1 MSEVNPSPRSS
12 VFTTMRFSQERG
24 LFLFEHHLARM
35 LEHATK
41 LRIDESNINQAS
53 LLKLLQKNPPQI
65 SEGLVRIECT
75 KSSELSVS
83 YRPFTIQNEAIDA
96 ITVPS
101 PIWPPRVAGTKHG
114 AWGAYID
121 ARNYAERK
129 GADLALMV
137 HDYSIVDG
145 DRCTPL
151 VMDEDGVVWVSHANS
166 SVSSITLNVIH
177 NSILEAGYHIQ
188 QGNLN
193 ERLVARCVEA
203 VAVGSGVGVLKIDSI
218 DNETIGDGSTRLFNV
233 CANMLDENYDNPDN
247 WEEVWGHA
255 A

>member
-1 MSEVNPSPRSS
+1 MSEANPSPRSS

-24 LFLFEHHLARM
+24 LFLFQSHLARM
-35 LEHATK
+35 LEHAAK
-41 LRIDESNINQAS
+41 LRIDESNINREGF
-53 LLKLLQKNPPQI
+53 LELLQKNPPQI

-75 KSSELSVS
+75 KNSELNVA

-114 AWGAYID
+114 AWGAYIE
-121 ARNYAERK
+121 ARNYAEQK

-151 VMDEDGVVWVSHANS
+151 VLDEDGVVWVSHANF
-166 SVSSITLNVIH
+166 SVSSVTFNAMH
-177 NSILEAGYHIQ
+177 DSILEAGFHIQ

-203 VAVGSGVGVLKIDSI
+203 IAVGSGVGVLKIDSI
-218 DNETIGDGSTRLFNV
+218 DNEIIGDGGTRLFDMCVNI
-233 CANMLDENYDNPDN
+233 LDNNYNNPSN
-247 WEEVWGHA
+247 WEEVWSHVA
-255 A
+255 

>member
-12 VFTTMRFSQERG
+12 VFTTMRFSHERG
-24 LFLFEHHLARM
+24 LFLFSHHLARM
-35 LEHATK
+35 LGHAAK
-41 LRIDESNINQAS
+41 LRIDESNINRES
-53 LLKLLQKNPPQI
+53 LFDLLLKNPPQI

-75 KSSELSVS
+75 KNSELSVA

-114 AWGAYID
+114 AWGAYIE
-121 ARNYAERK
+121 ARNYAEQK

-137 HDYSIVDG
+137 HEYSIVDG

-151 VMDEDGVVWVSHANS
+151 ILDEDGVVWASHANS
-166 SVSSITLNVIH
+166 SVSSITLNAIH
-177 NSILEAGYHIQ
+177 DSILEAGFHIQ

-247 WEEVWGHA
+247 WEEVWGHVA
-255 A
+255 

>member
-12 VFTTMRFSQERG
+12 VFTTMRFSHERG
-24 LFLFEHHLARM
+24 LFLFGHHLARM
-35 LEHATK
+35 LGHAAK
-41 LRIDESNINQAS
+41 LRIDESNINRES
-53 LLKLLQKNPPQI
+53 LFDLLLKNPPQI

-75 KSSELSVS
+75 KNSELSVA

-114 AWGAYID
+114 AWGAYIE
-121 ARNYAERK
+121 ARNYAEQK

-137 HDYSIVDG
+137 HEYSIVDG

-151 VMDEDGVVWVSHANS
+151 ILDEDGVVWASHANS
-166 SVSSITLNVIH
+166 SVSSITLNAIH
-177 NSILEAGYHIQ
+177 DSILEAGFHIQ

-218 DNETIGDGSTRLFNV
+218 DNETIGDESTRLFDL
-233 CANMLDENYDNPDN
+233 CMDILDKKYDNSDN
-247 WEEVWGHA
+247 WEEVWSHVA
-255 A
+255 

>member
-24 LFLFEHHLARM
+24 LFLFESHLARM
-35 LEHATK
+35 LEHAAK
-41 LRIDESNINQAS
+41 LRIDESNINREGF
-53 LLKLLQKNPPQI
+53 LELLQKNPPQI

-75 KSSELSVS
+75 KNSKLSVA

-114 AWGAYID
+114 AWGAYIE
-121 ARNYAERK
+121 ARNFAEQK

-151 VMDEDGVVWVSHANS
+151 VLDEDGVVWVSHANS
-166 SVSSITLNVIH
+166 SVSSVTFNGMHDSLI
-177 NSILEAGYHIQ
+177 EAGFHIQ

-203 VAVGSGVGVLKIDSI
+203 IAVGSGVGVLKIDSI
-218 DNETIGDGSTRLFNV
+218 DNEIIGDGGTRLFDV
-233 CANMLDENYDNPDN
+233 CVNILDNNYNNPSN
-247 WEEVWGHA
+247 WEEVWSHVA
-255 A
+255 

>member
-1 MSEVNPSPRSS
+1 
-12 VFTTMRFSQERG
+12 
-24 LFLFEHHLARM
+24 M
-35 LEHATK
+35 LGHAAK
-41 LRIDESNINQAS
+41 LRIDESNINRES
-53 LLKLLQKNPPQI
+53 LFDLLLKNPPQI

-75 KSSELSVS
+75 KNSELSVA

-114 AWGAYID
+114 AWEAYIE
-121 ARNYAERK
+121 ARNYAEQK

-137 HDYSIVDG
+137 HEYSIVDG

-151 VMDEDGVVWVSHANS
+151 ILDEDGVVWASHANS
-166 SVSSITLNVIH
+166 SVSSITLNAIH
-177 NSILEAGYHIQ
+177 DSILEAGFHIQ

-247 WEEVWGHA
+247 WEEVWGHVA
-255 A
+255 

>member
-1 MSEVNPSPRSS
+1 
-12 VFTTMRFSQERG
+12 
-24 LFLFEHHLARM
+24 M
-35 LEHATK
+35 LGHAAK
-41 LRIDESNINQAS
+41 LRIDESNINREALFD
-53 LLKLLQKNPPQI
+53 LLLKNPPQI

-75 KSSELSVS
+75 KNSELSVA

-114 AWGAYID
+114 AWGAYIE
-121 ARNYAERK
+121 ARNYAEQK

-137 HDYSIVDG
+137 HEYSIVDG

-151 VMDEDGVVWVSHANS
+151 ILDEDGVVWASHANS
-166 SVSSITLNVIH
+166 SVSSITLNAIH
-177 NSILEAGYHIQ
+177 DSILEAGFHIQ

>member
-1 MSEVNPSPRSS
+1 MSELNPSPRSS

-24 LFLFEHHLARM
+24 LFLFDHHLARM
-35 LEHATK
+35 LEHAAK
-41 LRIDESNINQAS
+41 LRIDESNINRES
-53 LLKLLQKNPPQI
+53 FVELLQTNPPQI
-65 SEGLVRIECT
+65 SEGLVRIECAKDT
-75 KSSELSVS
+75 ELRVA

-114 AWGAYID
+114 AWGAYIE
-121 ARNYAERK
+121 ARNYAEQK
-129 GADLALMV
+129 GVDLALMV

-151 VMDEDGVVWVSHANS
+151 VLDEDGVVWASHANS
-166 SVSSITLNVIH
+166 SVFSITLSAIH
-177 NSILEAGYHIQ
+177 DSILEAGFHIQ

-218 DNETIGDGSTRLFNV
+218 DNESIGDGSTRLFDV
-233 CANMLDENYDNPDN
+233 CVGILGDEYSNPDN
-247 WEEVWGHA
+247 WEEVWSHVA
-255 A
+255 

>member
-12 VFTTMRFSQERG
+12 VFTTMRFSHERG
-24 LFLFEHHLARM
+24 LFLFGHHLARM
-35 LEHATK
+35 LGHAAK
-41 LRIDESNINQAS
+41 LRIDESNINRES
-53 LLKLLQKNPPQI
+53 LFDLLLKNPPQI
-65 SEGLVRIECT
+65 SEGLVRFECT
-75 KSSELSVS
+75 KNSELSVA

-114 AWGAYID
+114 AWGAYIE
-121 ARNYAERK
+121 ARNHAEQK

-137 HDYSIVDG
+137 HEYSIVDG

-151 VMDEDGVVWVSHANS
+151 ILDEDGVVWASHANS
-166 SVSSITLNVIH
+166 SVSSITLNAIH
-177 NSILEAGYHIQ
+177 DSILEAGFHIQ

-247 WEEVWGHA
+247 WEEVWSHVA
-255 A
+255 

>member
-1 MSEVNPSPRSS
+1 MSEANPSPRSS

-24 LFLFEHHLARM
+24 VFLFESHLARM
-35 LEHATK
+35 LEHAAK
-41 LRIDESNINQAS
+41 LRIEESNINRKGF
-53 LLKLLQKNPPQI
+53 LELLQKNPPQI

-75 KSSELSVS
+75 KNSELSVA
-83 YRPFTIQNEAIDA
+83 YRPFTIQNEVIDA

-114 AWGAYID
+114 AWGAYIE

-129 GADLALMV
+129 AADLALMV

-151 VMDEDGVVWVSHANS
+151 VLDEDGVVWASHANS
-166 SVSSITLNVIH
+166 SVSSITLKALYD
-177 NSILEAGYHIQ
+177 SILEAGFHIQ

-203 VAVGSGVGVLKIDSI
+203 IAVGSGVGVLKIDSI
-218 DNETIGDGSTRLFNV
+218 DNEPIGDGSTRLFDV
-233 CANMLDENYDNPDN
+233 CVNILDNKYNNPDN
-247 WEEVWGHA
+247 WEGVWSHVA
-255 A
+255 

>member
-1 MSEVNPSPRSS
+1 MREVNPSPRSS

-24 LFLFEHHLARM
+24 LFLFNHHLARM
-35 LEHATK
+35 LEHAAK
-41 LRIDESNINQAS
+41 LRINENNINREAF
-53 LLKLLQKNPPQI
+53 LELLQKNPPQI
-65 SEGLVRIECT
+65 SEGLVRVECT
-75 KSSELSVS
+75 KNSELDVA

-101 PIWPPRVAGTKHG
+101 PIWPPRIAGTKHG
-114 AWGAYID
+114 AWGAYIE
-121 ARNYAERK
+121 ARNYAEQN

-151 VMDEDGVVWVSHANS
+151 ILDEDGVVWVSRANI
-166 SVSSITLNVIH
+166 SVTSITLKAVH
-177 NSILEAGYHIQ
+177 DSIFEAGFHIQ

-203 VAVGSGVGVLKIDSI
+203 IAVGSGIGVLKIDSI
-218 DNETIGDGSTRLFNV
+218 DNEPIGDGSTRLYDV
-233 CANMLDENYDNPDN
+233 CVNTLDNNYNNPEN
-247 WEEVWGHA
+247 WEEVWNHVA
-255 A
+255 

>member
-12 VFTTMRFSQERG
+12 VFTTMRFSQKRG
-24 LFLFEHHLARM
+24 LFLFGHHLARM
-35 LEHATK
+35 LGHAAK
-41 LRIDESNINQAS
+41 LRIDESNINRES
-53 LLKLLQKNPPQI
+53 LFDLLLKNPPQI

-75 KSSELSVS
+75 KNSELSVA

-114 AWGAYID
+114 AWGAYIE
-121 ARNYAERK
+121 ARNYAEQK

-137 HDYSIVDG
+137 HEYSIVDG

-151 VMDEDGVVWVSHANS
+151 ILDEDGVVWASHANS
-166 SVSSITLNVIH
+166 SVSSITLNAIH
-177 NSILEAGYHIQ
+177 DSILEAGFHIQ

>member
-35 LEHATK
+35 LEHAAK
-41 LRIDESNINQAS
+41 LRIDGSNINQAS
-53 LLKLLQKNPPQI
+53 LLKLLQKNPPQV

-75 KSSELSVS
+75 KNSELSVA

-218 DNETIGDGSTRLFNV
+218 DNETIGDGSTRLFDMCVNI
-233 CANMLDENYDNPDN
+233 LGTNYNNPDN
-247 WEEVWGHA
+247 WGEVWSHVA
-255 A
+255 

>member
-24 LFLFEHHLARM
+24 LFLFDHHLARM
-35 LEHATK
+35 LDHAAK
-41 LRIDESNINQAS
+41 LRIDESNITRES
-53 LLKLLQKNPPQI
+53 FLELLQKNPPKI
-65 SEGLVRIECT
+65 SEGLVRIACA
-75 KSSELSVS
+75 KDSELSVA
-83 YRPFTIQNEAIDA
+83 YRPFTIENEAIDA

-121 ARNYAERK
+121 ARNDAEEK
-129 GADLALMV
+129 GADLALLV

-151 VMDEDGVVWVSHANS
+151 VLDEDGVVWVSHANS
-166 SVSSITLNVIH
+166 SVSSITLKALYD
-177 NSILEAGYHIQ
+177 SILEAGFHLQ

-203 VAVGSGVGVLKIDSI
+203 IAVGSGVGVLKIDSI
-218 DNETIGDGSTRLFNV
+218 DNEPIGDGSTRLFDMCVNI
-233 CANMLDENYDNPDN
+233 LDDNYNNPGN
-247 WEEVWGHA
+247 WEEVWSHVA
-255 A
+255 

>member
-65 SEGLVRIECT
+65 SEGLVRIECR

-218 DNETIGDGSTRLFNV
+218 DNETIGDGSTRLFDMCVNILGTIY
-233 CANMLDENYDNPDN
+233 NNPGN
-247 WEEVWGHA
+247 WEEVWSHVA
-255 A
+255 

>member
-1 MSEVNPSPRSS
+1 MSEANPSPRSS

-24 LFLFEHHLARM
+24 LFLFESHLERM
-35 LEHATK
+35 LEHAAK
-41 LRIDESNINQAS
+41 LRIDESNINREEF
-53 LLKLLQKNPPQI
+53 LELLQKNPPQI

-75 KSSELSVS
+75 KNSELSVT

-114 AWGAYID
+114 AWGAYIE
-121 ARNYAERK
+121 ARNYAEQK

-151 VMDEDGVVWVSHANS
+151 VLDEDGVVWVSHANS
-166 SVSSITLNVIH
+166 SVSSVTFNAMH
-177 NSILEAGYHIQ
+177 DSILEAGFHIQ

-203 VAVGSGVGVLKIDSI
+203 IAVGSGVGVLKIDSI
-218 DNETIGDGSTRLFNV
+218 DNEIIGDGGTRLFDV
-233 CANMLDENYDNPDN
+233 CVNILDNNYNNPSN
-247 WEEVWGHA
+247 WEEVWSHVA
-255 A
+255 

>member
-1 MSEVNPSPRSS
+1 
-12 VFTTMRFSQERG
+12 
-24 LFLFEHHLARM
+24 M
-35 LEHATK
+35 LGHAAK
-41 LRIDESNINQAS
+41 LRIDESNINREALFD
-53 LLKLLQKNPPQI
+53 LLLKNPPQI

-75 KSSELSVS
+75 KNSELSVA

-114 AWGAYID
+114 AWGAYIE
-121 ARNYAERK
+121 ARKYAEQK

-137 HDYSIVDG
+137 HEYSIVDG

-151 VMDEDGVVWVSHANS
+151 ILDEDGVVWASHANS
-166 SVSSITLNVIH
+166 SVSSITLNAIH
-177 NSILEAGYHIQ
+177 DSILEAGFHIQ

-218 DNETIGDGSTRLFNV
+218 DNEPIGDGSTRLFNV

>member
-1 MSEVNPSPRSS
+1 MSELNPSPRSS

-24 LFLFEHHLARM
+24 LFLFDDHLARM
-35 LEHATK
+35 LEHAAK
-41 LRIDESNINQAS
+41 LRIDESSINRES
-53 LLKLLQKNPPQI
+53 FLDLLQKNLPQI
-65 SEGLVRIECT
+65 SEGLVRIECARD
-75 KSSELSVS
+75 SELRVA
-83 YRPFTIQNEAIDA
+83 YRPLTIQNEIIDA

-114 AWGAYID
+114 AWGAYIE
-121 ARNYAERK
+121 ARNYAEQK

-151 VMDEDGVVWVSHANS
+151 VLDEDGVVWVSHANS
-166 SVSSITLNVIH
+166 SVLSITLSAIH
-177 NSILEAGYHIQ
+177 DSILEAGFHIQ

-233 CANMLDENYDNPDN
+233 CANMLDENYDNPEN
-247 WEEVWGHA
+247 WEEVWGHVA
-255 A
+255 

>member
-1 MSEVNPSPRSS
+1 MSELNPSPRSS

-24 LFLFEHHLARM
+24 LFLFDDHLARM
-35 LEHATK
+35 LEHAAK
-41 LRIDESNINQAS
+41 LRIDDSGINRESF
-53 LLKLLQKNPPQI
+53 LDLLQKNLPQI
-65 SEGLVRIECT
+65 SEGLVRIECA
-75 KSSELSVS
+75 KDSELRVA
-83 YRPFTIQNEAIDA
+83 YRPLTIQNEIIDA

-114 AWGAYID
+114 AWGAYIE
-121 ARNYAERK
+121 ARNYAEQK

-137 HDYSIVDG
+137 LDYSIVDG

-151 VMDEDGVVWVSHANS
+151 VLDEDGVVWASHANS
-166 SVSSITLNVIH
+166 SVLSITLSALH
-177 NSILEAGYHIQ
+177 DSILEAGFHIQ

-247 WEEVWGHA
+247 WEEVWSHVA
-255 A
+255 

>member
-24 LFLFEHHLARM
+24 LFLFDHHLARM
-35 LEHATK
+35 HEHGSK
-41 LRIDESNINQAS
+41 LRIDESNINRES
-53 LLKLLQKNPPQI
+53 FLELLRKNPPQI

-75 KSSELSVS
+75 KNSELNAA

-114 AWGAYID
+114 AWGAYIE
-121 ARNYAERK
+121 ARNYAEQK

-151 VMDEDGVVWVSHANS
+151 ILDEDGVVWSSHANS
-166 SVSSITLNVIH
+166 SVSSITLNAIH
-177 NSILEAGYHIQ
+177 DSILEAGFHIQ
-188 QGNLN
+188 QGSLN

-203 VAVGSGVGVLKIDSI
+203 IAVGSGVGVLRIDSI
-218 DNETIGDGSTRLFNV
+218 DNETIGDGGTRLFDV
-233 CANMLDENYDNPDN
+233 CVNILDNKYDNPDN
-247 WEEVWGHA
+247 WEEVWGHVA
-255 A
+255 

>member
-24 LFLFEHHLARM
+24 LFLFDHHLARM
-35 LEHATK
+35 LDHAAK
-41 LRIDESNINQAS
+41 LRIDESNITRES
-53 LLKLLQKNPPQI
+53 FLELLQKNPPKI
-65 SEGLVRIECT
+65 SEGLVRIACA
-75 KSSELSVS
+75 KDSELSVA
-83 YRPFTIQNEAIDA
+83 YRPFTIENEAIDA

-121 ARNYAERK
+121 ARNDAEEK
-129 GADLALMV
+129 GADLALLV

-151 VMDEDGVVWVSHANS
+151 VLDEDGVVWVSHANS
-166 SVSSITLNVIH
+166 SVSSITLKALYD
-177 NSILEAGYHIQ
+177 SILEAGFHLQ

-193 ERLVARCVEA
+193 ERLVARCVETI
-203 VAVGSGVGVLKIDSI
+203 AVGSGVGVLKIDSI
-218 DNETIGDGSTRLFNV
+218 DNEPIGDGSTRLFDMCVNI
-233 CANMLDENYDNPDN
+233 LDDNYNNPGN
-247 WEEVWGHA
+247 WEEVWSHVA
-255 A
+255 

>member
-114 AWGAYID
+114 AWGAYIE

-129 GADLALMV
+129 GADLALLV

-218 DNETIGDGSTRLFNV
+218 DNETIGDGSTRLFDMCVNILGTIY
-233 CANMLDENYDNPDN
+233 NNPGN
-247 WEEVWGHA
+247 WEEVWSHVA
-255 A
+255 

>member
-218 DNETIGDGSTRLFNV
+218 DNETIGDGSTRLFDMCVNILGTIY
-233 CANMLDENYDNPDN
+233 NNPGN
-247 WEEVWGHA
+247 WEEVWSHVA
-255 A
+255 

>member
-1 MSEVNPSPRSS
+1 MLFRS
-12 VFTTMRFSQERG
+12 
-24 LFLFEHHLARM
+24 
-35 LEHATK
+35 
-41 LRIDESNINQAS
+41 
-53 LLKLLQKNPPQI
+53 
-65 SEGLVRIECT
+65 
-75 KSSELSVS
+75 
-83 YRPFTIQNEAIDA
+83 A

-114 AWGAYID
+114 AWGAYIE
-121 ARNYAERK
+121 ARNYAEHK

-166 SVSSITLNVIH
+166 SVSSITLNAIH
-177 NSILEAGYHIQ
+177 DSILEAGFHIQ

-203 VAVGSGVGVLKIDSI
+203 IAVGSGVGVLKIDSI
-218 DNETIGDGSTRLFNV
+218 DNETIGDGSTRLFDMCVNILGTIY
-233 CANMLDENYDNPDN
+233 NNPDN
-247 WEEVWGHA
+247 WGEVWSHVA
-255 A
+255 

>member
-24 LFLFEHHLARM
+24 LFLFDHHLARM
-35 LEHATK
+35 LDHAAK
-41 LRIDESNINQAS
+41 LRIDESNIKRES
-53 LLKLLQKNPPQI
+53 FVELLQKNPPKI
-65 SEGLVRIECT
+65 SEGLVRIECA
-75 KSSELSVS
+75 KDSELSVA
-83 YRPFTIQNEAIDA
+83 YRPFTIENEAIDA

-121 ARNYAERK
+121 ARNDAEQK
-129 GADLALMV
+129 GADLALLV

-151 VMDEDGVVWVSHANS
+151 VLDEDGVVWVSHANS
-166 SVSSITLNVIH
+166 SVSSITLKALH
-177 NSILEAGYHIQ
+177 DSILEAGFHIQ

-203 VAVGSGVGVLKIDSI
+203 IAVGSGVGVLKIDSI
-218 DNETIGDGSTRLFNV
+218 DNEPIGDGSTRLFDMCVNI
-233 CANMLDENYDNPDN
+233 LDDNYNNPDN
-247 WEEVWGHA
+247 WEEVWSHVA
-255 A
+255 

>member
-12 VFTTMRFSQERG
+12 VFTTMRFSQKRG
-24 LFLFEHHLARM
+24 LFLFGHHLARM
-35 LEHATK
+35 LGHAAK
-41 LRIDESNINQAS
+41 LRIDESNINREALFD
-53 LLKLLQKNPPQI
+53 LLLKNPPQI

-75 KSSELSVS
+75 KNSELSVA

-114 AWGAYID
+114 AWGAYIE
-121 ARNYAERK
+121 ARKYAEQK

-137 HDYSIVDG
+137 HEYSIVDG

-151 VMDEDGVVWVSHANS
+151 ILDEDGVVWASHANS
-166 SVSSITLNVIH
+166 SVSSITLNAIH
-177 NSILEAGYHIQ
+177 DSILEAGFHIQ

-218 DNETIGDGSTRLFNV
+218 DNEPIGDGSTRLFNV

-247 WEEVWGHA
+247 WEEVWGHVA
-255 A
+255 

>member
-12 VFTTMRFSQERG
+12 VFTTMRFSQKRG
-24 LFLFEHHLARM
+24 LFLFDHHHARM
-35 LEHATK
+35 LEHAAM
-41 LRIDESNINQAS
+41 LRIDESNINRES
-53 LLKLLQKNPPQI
+53 FHELLQKNPPQI
-65 SEGLVRIECT
+65 SEGLVRIECS
-75 KSSELSVS
+75 KDSELSVA

-114 AWGAYID
+114 AWGAYIE
-121 ARNYAERK
+121 ARNFAEQK
-129 GADLALMV
+129 GVDLALMV
-137 HDYSIVDG
+137 HNYSIVDG

-151 VMDEDGVVWVSHANS
+151 VLDEDGVVWVSHANS
-166 SVSSITLNVIH
+166 SVSSITLSAIH
-177 NSILEAGYHIQ
+177 DSILETGFHIQ

-218 DNETIGDGSTRLFNV
+218 DNEPIGDGSTRLFDV
-233 CANMLDENYDNPDN
+233 CVNILDNKYNNPDN
-247 WEEVWGHA
+247 WEEVWSHVA
-255 A
+255 

>member
-1 MSEVNPSPRSS
+1 MSELNPSPRSS

-24 LFLFEHHLARM
+24 LFLFNDHLARM
-35 LEHATK
+35 LEHAAK
-41 LRIDESNINQAS
+41 LRIDESSINRES
-53 LLKLLQKNPPQI
+53 FLDLLQKNLPQI
-65 SEGLVRIECT
+65 SEGLVRIECARD
-75 KSSELSVS
+75 SELRVA
-83 YRPFTIQNEAIDA
+83 YRPLTIQNEIIDA

-114 AWGAYID
+114 AWGAYIE
-121 ARNYAERK
+121 ARNYAEQK

-151 VMDEDGVVWVSHANS
+151 VLDEDGVVWVSHANS
-166 SVSSITLNVIH
+166 SVLSITLSAIH
-177 NSILEAGYHIQ
+177 DSILEAGFHIQ

-247 WEEVWGHA
+247 WEEVWSHVA
-255 A
+255 